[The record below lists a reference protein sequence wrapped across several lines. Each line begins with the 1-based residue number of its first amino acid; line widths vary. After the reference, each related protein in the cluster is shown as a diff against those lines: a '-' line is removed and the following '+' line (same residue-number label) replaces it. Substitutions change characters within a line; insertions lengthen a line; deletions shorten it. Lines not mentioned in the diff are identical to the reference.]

1 MTSTDSRIHRIIAS
15 PFFTMLKRRFNTPT
29 QAADDGSNSASA
41 GSSAAAVA
49 ARCATLLRGGM
60 HTSQV
65 VAALARDA
73 QPVDLEEHTSVVR
86 TSQLGAITQRVQE
99 GARIGDAFAE
109 AEGPEW
115 RLLGA
120 AWNLAEMTGA
130 PFAPVLDRIAAALRS
145 IDELGRRRTV
155 LLAAPRTTVRLVSA
169 LPIAAIA
176 VGWILG
182 FDPLPVFTTPFG
194 VVLLC
199 VGLSLQFIGA
209 RWAHRL
215 TAKVEA
221 DDRVAGLECEL
232 MWVGLS
238 GGAPPALA
246 RLRVAD
252 AVSQARAE
260 WIELAS
266 LCRGTPLD
274 RAMNEA
280 IVAGV
285 PASALLL
292 DAATEERATTLA
304 VLEEQAERLGVR
316 ILIPLATCI
325 LPAFIV
331 LGVVPVVT
339 TLLGDVVVF

>member
-1 MTSTDSRIHRIIAS
+1 MNA
-15 PFFTMLKRRFNTPT
+15 N
-29 QAADDGSNSASA
+29 
-41 GSSAAAVA
+41 
-49 ARCATLLRGGM
+49 
-60 HTSQV
+60 QV

-73 QPVDLEEHTSVVR
+73 LPVDAGGSTPAELTSP
-86 TSQLGAITQRVQE
+86 LFAITQRVKH
-99 GARIGDAFAE
+99 GASIGDAFA
-109 AEGPEW
+109 AVDGPEW

-130 PFAPVLDRIAAALRS
+130 PFAPVLDRVASALRS
-145 IDELGRRRTV
+145 VDELGRRRAV

-176 VGWILG
+176 VGWVLG
-182 FDPLPVFTTPFG
+182 FNPLPVFATPFG
-194 VVLLC
+194 VVLLG
-199 VGLSLQFIGA
+199 VGFSLQLIGA

-215 TAKVEA
+215 TARVEA
-221 DDRVAGLECEL
+221 EDRVAGLECEL
-232 MWVGLS
+232 MWVGLA

-260 WIELAS
+260 WIEFAS
-266 LCRGTPLD
+266 LCRGAPLD

-280 IVAGV
+280 IAVGV

-292 DAATEERATTLA
+292 DAATEQRATT
-304 VLEEQAERLGVR
+304 QAALDGEVERLGIR

-331 LGVVPVVT
+331 LGVIPVVM
-339 TLLGDVVVF
+339 TLLGGVVAF